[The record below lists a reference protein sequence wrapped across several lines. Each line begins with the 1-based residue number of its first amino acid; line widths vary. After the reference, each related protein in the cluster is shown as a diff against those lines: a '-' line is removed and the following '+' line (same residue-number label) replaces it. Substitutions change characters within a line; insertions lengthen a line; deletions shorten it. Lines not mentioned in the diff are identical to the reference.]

1 MDVPVR
7 IHLVSYPP
15 REQETWSQAVVQV
28 VQLTVAPML
37 AVPPA
42 LLAGHRAAIIPT

>member
-1 MDVPVR
+1 MR
-7 IHLVSYPP
+7 IHLVSYPT
-15 REQETWSQAVVQV
+15 RRHEMWSATVVQV

-37 AVPPA
+37 AVRRA